1 MRLRFLSV
9 MVLALVLLVAACG
22 PSAPA
27 AAPTEVGEAM
37 PSGET
42 GNTSSPTEAP
52 APTEA
57 AAAVLPSPTAE
68 MLEAEEAPQAAL
80 AAAAHADAPAEPQA
94 FRFDSGEFVGA
105 TGSPQLVEFFT
116 TW

>member
-1 MRLRFLSV
+1 MRHRLLGV
-9 MVLALVLLVAACG
+9 LMLALLLLVAACG

-27 AAPTEVGEAM
+27 VAPTDVGEAM
-37 PSGET
+37 PSGEGANET
-42 GNTSSPTEAP
+42 APTEAP
-52 APTEA
+52 AATEA
-57 AAAVLPSPTAE
+57 VAALPSPTAE
-68 MLEAEEAPQAAL
+68 TLDAEDAPQGAL
-80 AAAAHADAPAEPQA
+80 APAAHAAAPAGPQA